1 MNLYLV
7 SFDLKPGIGDVEFTE
22 HLHAYLQPMMAAGA
36 IANWRLVRR
45 KLGFGH
51 VLSDFLLIIET
62 ETLAQLDAA
71 FTIAS
76 RRDEPIETL
85 HWHVNRWACNLSFS
99 LYRDFPDA
107 HRVRGQE
114 KF

>member
-7 SFDLKPGIGDVEFTE
+7 SFDLKPGVGDVEFTE
-22 HLHAYLQPMMAAGA
+22 HLSAYLQPMLDAGA
-36 IANWRLVRR
+36 ISSWRLVRR

-51 VLSDFLLIIET
+51 VLADFLLTIET

-76 RRDEPIETL
+76 RRDEPIESL
-85 HWHVNRWACNLSFS
+85 HFHVNRWASNLSFS